1 MAKSRAQRKADRRK
15 REEQLQQRARESQAK
30 ARGAAPA
37 AVEEADV
44 AEPEVGE
51 PDFTVDEPEAVELLE
66 AGARPAELGDVG
78 PVDPVI
84 ESELVSAEPVK
95 RSRREQRR
103 EAKERER
110 RARESAK
117 RREGGVADVKER
129 GPVASFF
136 VSVSRELQRVQWPD
150 RDTLVQASAVTVL
163 FVAIAAAY
171 LGALDAAFN
180 QLIRFIL

>member
-37 AVEEADV
+37 TVEEPAA
-44 AEPEVGE
+44 AEPEVFE
-51 PDFTVDEPEAVELLE
+51 PDLGVDEPEVVEHVE
-66 AGARPAELGDVG
+66 RPAELGDVG
-78 PVDPVI
+78 PLDPVV

-95 RSRREQRR
+95 KSRREERR

-110 RARESAK
+110 RARESAQ
-117 RREGGVADVKER
+117 RREGAVAATKER

-136 VSVSRELQRVQWPD
+136 VSVWRELQRVQWPD
-150 RDTLVQASAVTVL
+150 RDTLIQASAVTVL

-171 LGALDAAFN
+171 LGALDAVLN
-180 QLIRFIL
+180 ELIRFIL